1 MPQFEITV
9 DLPESFQYPVEVQRA
24 FSNFL
29 VYPVTKVVK
38 VQPKFPPDLN
48 GFDHLFTD
56 TQALVDAVRYDSTPG
71 SFEDSVIEP
80 IPNEDHP
87 DWCDLC
93 CEVHIHND
101 DLEEV
106 DALEPRYQK
115 TVDNQLHD
123 SVVRLEGA
131 VTQLKRALEEAL
143 RAVK

>member
-24 FSNFL
+24 FSESL
-29 VYPVTKVVK
+29 GVSVTKVVK
-38 VQPKFPPDLN
+38 VQPKLEQPDLN

-71 SFEDSVIEP
+71 SFEDSAIRAE
-80 IPNEDHP
+80 
-87 DWCDLC
+87 
-93 CEVHIHND
+93 HIRQ
-101 DLEEV
+101 
-106 DALEPRYQK
+106 AP
-115 TVDNQLHD
+115 TVDQALHD

-131 VTQLKRALEEAL
+131 VTQLKRVLQEAL